1 MKTRKILRG
10 LTLLG
15 ASGLF
20 CSGLAC
26 GQTETSGATQAA
38 PPGDMRTIRL
48 IVDQGAPMW
57 LALAKPLPAKKA
69 GEAVESRL
77 IEPLYAFDR
86 VVVPAGTQVLGRVT
100 KVEPVS
106 RQART
111 RAILA
116 GDFTPLREAQI
127 EFDTLVLKDGKQL
140 PMQTKVS
147 AGLPEVVHL
156 ESHSAGSMKHQS
168 QTQQITELARE
179 EIKARRQKAMDI
191 IKNPGKMDRV
201 KATVKARALAMLPYH
216 SQTMP
221 VGTRFD
227 AELLAPLDF
236 GTIVVPALDLVK
248 IGSSAS
254 PVGVAHA
261 RLITPLSSA
270 TTQRGKPVE
279 AILSQ
284 PMFTGDHHLILP
296 VGSRLEGI
304 VLQAQP
310 ARRFDRNGSLRFT
323 FRRIVPPSGVTQSV
337 EGNLSGVAANRES
350 HIKLDAEGGAHAT
363 TPRSSYVLPL
373 LDVMLA
379 SSTLD
384 GLDRKAHMEHR
395 HYDGPDP
402 GRATTGGIGFGLIG
416 TVAALSSHVA
426 ATTFGMY
433 GAAWG
438 VYTRFIA
445 RGDEVVFAMDT
456 PMEITLGS
464 HSSPPKDNTPELKF
478 TAAN

>member
-1 MKTRKILRG
+1 MRTIKILRG
-10 LTLLG
+10 LALLG

-20 CSGLAC
+20 YSSLAC
-26 GQTETSGATQAA
+26 GQTETSGATQAVPLA
-38 PPGDMRTIRL
+38 DMRTIRL
-48 IVDQGAPMW
+48 VVDKGAPMW
-57 LALAKPLPAKKA
+57 LALAKPLPARRA
-69 GEAVESRL
+69 GEPVEARL

-106 RQART
+106 RRVRT

-127 EFDTLVLKDGKQL
+127 EFDTLVFKDGKRL
-140 PMQTKVS
+140 PVQTKVS
-147 AGLPEVVHL
+147 AGLPDVVHL
-156 ESHSAGSMKHQS
+156 ESQFAESKKHQS
-168 QTQQITELARE
+168 QTQQITELARQ
-179 EIKARRQKAMDI
+179 EIKARRQEAIDI
-191 IKNPGKMDRV
+191 IKSPGKMDRV

-221 VGTRFD
+221 VGTRFIAD
-227 AELLAPLDF
+227 LLAPLDF
-236 GTIVVPALDLVK
+236 GTMLFPALDLVK
-248 IGSSAS
+248 IGSSES
-254 PVGVAHA
+254 PVGIVHA
-261 RLITPLSSA
+261 RLVTPLSSA
-270 TTQRGKPVE
+270 TAQRAKPVE

-284 PMFTGDHHLILP
+284 PMYTSDHHLILP

-323 FRRIVPPSGVTQSV
+323 FRRIVPPSGIAQSV
-337 EGNLSGVAANRES
+337 EGNLTGVAANRAS

-363 TPRSSYVLPL
+363 TPKSSYVLPL

-379 SSTLD
+379 SSTVD
-384 GLDRKAHMEHR
+384 GLDAKAGYQH
-395 HYDGPDP
+395 DGARNSPS
-402 GRATTGGIGFGLIG
+402 RAGTGGIGFGLIG
-416 TVAALSSHVA
+416 TVAALSSRVA
-426 ATTFGMY
+426 ATTFGFY

-438 VYTRFIA
+438 VYSRFIA

-464 HSSPPKDNTPELKF
+464 HSGPPKDIPVERKF